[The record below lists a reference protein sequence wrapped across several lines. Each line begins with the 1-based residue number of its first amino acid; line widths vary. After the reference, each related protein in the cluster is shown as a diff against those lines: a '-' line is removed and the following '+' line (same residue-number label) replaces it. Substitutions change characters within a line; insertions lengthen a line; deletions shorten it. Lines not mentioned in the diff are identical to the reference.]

1 MGKRLNSKLGD
12 KRLEKGF
19 EALLNS
25 MLIHYSVILRQL
37 ATGRGEEVQ
46 LGRFVNNPKVTSKGL
61 VDHCCEQLGVDVK
74 GRPVLVINDTST
86 ISFAPN
92 ARREELGFVGPNSTK
107 SGFDVHPAIVLDGEN
122 GACYGLGGISIYKT
136 EFARTEQ
143 EQADQAQRRRDKWK
157 TPFEEKERYKW
168 FDAPRQAIA
177 NYADASSYTLIGDR
191 EADIYDL
198 MGLGLQ
204 QQWDFVYRSRTNRLL
219 STPSH
224 GQTKLYQAI
233 EQWPVAHTY
242 ELDLPGTKKRT
253 AHQAIIDLKFGS
265 VAIAKPESCRNTD
278 LSDQIDLW
286 VVQAKERSQTIVGK
300 EKPVH
305 WILLTSHPVQNTE
318 QALQIVQWYLWRWT
332 IEQLFRTLKSK
343 GLNVEKAEVESFHGL
358 VNLAT
363 MALIA
368 AVQVM
373 QLVQA
378 RDGQTLQRIGDA
390 FFEPEIQCLTALN
403 TKVEGK
409 TQKQKN
415 PHPPN
420 TLSFA
425 AWIIAR
431 LGGWSGYQKDKPPG
445 PITFIRGLNRFY
457 NILEGYYLF
466 R

>member
-1 MGKRLNSKLGD
+1 
-12 KRLEKGF
+12 
-19 EALLNS
+19 
-25 MLIHYSVILRQL
+25 
-37 ATGRGEEVQ
+37 
-46 LGRFVNNPKVTSKGL
+46 
-61 VDHCCEQLGVDVK
+61 
-74 GRPVLVINDTST
+74 
-86 ISFAPN
+86 
-92 ARREELGFVGPNSTK
+92 
-107 SGFDVHPAIVLDGEN
+107 
-122 GACYGLGGISIYKT
+122 
-136 EFARTEQ
+136 
-143 EQADQAQRRRDKWK
+143 
-157 TPFEEKERYKW
+157 
-168 FDAPRQAIA
+168 
-177 NYADASSYTLIGDR
+177 
-191 EADIYDL
+191 
-198 MGLGLQ
+198 
-204 QQWDFVYRSRTNRLL
+204 
-219 STPSH
+219 
-224 GQTKLYQAI
+224 
-233 EQWPVAHTY
+233 
-242 ELDLPGTKKRT
+242 
-253 AHQAIIDLKFGS
+253 
-265 VAIAKPESCRNTD
+265 
-278 LSDQIDLW
+278 
-286 VVQAKERSQTIVGK
+286 
-300 EKPVH
+300 
-305 WILLTSHPVQNTE
+305 PVQNTE

-343 GLNVEKAEVESFHGL
+343 GLNMEKAEVESFHGL